1 MHIQKLCIYNK
12 KIVYANINF
21 CASKLYTVVCA
32 DFAAFASQIDVCVCV
47 AKVVCVCCKNG
58 VCVLQKWCVC
68 HVFGKFAYMIFP
80 T

>member
-1 MHIQKLCIYNK
+1 MY
-12 KIVYANINF
+12 VNIIF
-21 CASKLYTVVCA
+21 CAYKLLTVVCV
-32 DFAAFASQIDVCVCV
+32 DFAACVSQIDVCVCV
-47 AKVVCVCCKNG
+47 AKMVCVYCKNG